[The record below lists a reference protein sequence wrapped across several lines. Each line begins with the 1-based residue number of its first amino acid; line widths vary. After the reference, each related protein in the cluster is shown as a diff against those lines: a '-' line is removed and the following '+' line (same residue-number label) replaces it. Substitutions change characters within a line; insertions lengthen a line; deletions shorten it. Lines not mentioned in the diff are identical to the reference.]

1 MSDYKFI
8 AHTTNGESAESGF
21 TYETYKEIFEMVTE
35 TIVKMPIINSVDI
48 LCNGLKI
55 EEINKE
61 IEKVEKIKISAELY
75 EWLIKNPSI
84 SKEISRY
91 DYLFGD
97 AIFNELIEIF
107 EKTDNAKES
116 NIVNKFGYNS
126 NSRTAHLWLLL
137 NPEKW
142 EVKAEPKYYI
152 CIPEK
157 DGSNGYLMKDRGL
170 VFNSLLPTDDR
181 YKWTLEEIEKHEVA
195 KHLKHFMKEVD

>member
-8 AHTTNGESAESGF
+8 SYTINGAKVESEF
-21 TYETYKEIFEMVTE
+21 TYETYKEAFDFVMKHV
-35 TIVKMPIINSVDI
+35 VKMNIVSSVDI
-48 LCNGLKI
+48 LCNGIKI

-61 IEKVEKIKISAELY
+61 IEKVEKIKISAYLN
-75 EWLIKNPSI
+75 EWLTKNPSI

-97 AIFNELIEIF
+97 AIFNELIEVF
-107 EKTDNAKES
+107 EETDNAKES

-142 EVKAEPKYYI
+142 EVEAEPKYYI

-157 DGSNGYLMKDRGL
+157 DGSNGYLKKDRGL
-170 VFNSLLPTDDR
+170 VFNSNLPTDDR
-181 YKWTLEEIEKHEVA
+181 YKWTLDEIEEHEVA
-195 KHLKHFMKEVD
+195 KHLKHFMKEV